1 MTLILPLTL
10 FIIPSCSCSCNVLVV
25 YSGDGLEPG
34 ANTLL
39 LHVLLVLQYCLE
51 EFAPGLASAARSL
64 SQPAQRCLTAGS
76 HAYTAAPHIS
86 LRSHPQALPPVDVQA
101 AKLPGQLSACHV
113 VANLGGGG
121 RVRAWGVVVAPS
133 PARGRPGGRR
143 DREARHGAPPPA
155 GRRGKQSRRGP
166 PQASRQEDR
175 TDGPPSA
182 ERRFVFQYTTNL
194 LFRV

>member
-1 MTLILPLTL
+1 MCSWSTAATGLSPAPTL
-10 FIIPSCSCSCNVLVV
+10 F
-25 YSGDGLEPG
+25 
-34 ANTLL
+34 
-39 LHVLLVLQYCLE
+39 YCTC
-51 EFAPGLASAARSL
+51 FSYFSIGWRSL
-64 SQPAQRCLTAGS
+64 
-76 HAYTAAPHIS
+76 
-86 LRSHPQALPPVDVQA
+86 
-101 AKLPGQLSACHV
+101 LPGWRQQRGASVPACPAVPHSGLSRLYRGTSHLTQISPSGAPTSRRPSREASRPTLRLSCRSE
-113 VANLGGGG
+113 LGGGGG